1 MLPGCISGRQ
11 VQSHTAAECRHWEV
25 HSTGQGSNVPVC
37 MHISLCACACAC
49 VGVHMC
55 ACVCVPVVCMCVDTF
70 VCMLVYPCVHVH
82 VCVCVCVCVH
92 VCEPP
97 QQHDS
102 YGVRPTLSHPKC
114 RQPPGAN
121 AQPNAQT
128 DNLLGPRTAPSG
140 PVLHLQ
146 SWVVIP

>member
-37 MHISLCACACAC
+37 MHMSLCACACAC

-82 VCVCVCVCVH
+82 VCVCACVCMCVN
-92 VCEPP
+92 P
-97 QQHDS
+97 
-102 YGVRPTLSHPKC
+102 LSSMTAMGSGPLS
-114 RQPPGAN
+114 AI
-121 AQPNAQT
+121 PNAGSPLEQMPSPMHRQT
-128 DNLLGPRTAPSG
+128 TCWVPALPH
-140 PVLHLQ
+140 PVLSSTCKAGL
-146 SWVVIP
+146 